1 MSSIHS
7 RALGLAL
14 LLRVGID
21 SVFIYFL
28 FWHNLFC
35 PPDAGYCMRKWLI
48 LLMTLERNKHMF

>member
-1 MSSIHS
+1 MVREMSSIHS

-28 FWHNLFC
+28 FC